1 MTLDLDALEAVAR
14 AATPDGELGSYTF
27 AGVGKLQQFQSK
39 VSPNTVLALITRL
52 REAEA
57 LNDAARAVHH
67 PVEALNTRYGRRQQ
81 VCAGCG
87 TDDGNWMVWPCPT
100 TRALTKAEGS
110 TER

>member
-1 MTLDLDALEAVAR
+1 MTNEPLNL
-14 AATPDGELGSYTF
+14 
-27 AGVGKLQQFQSK
+27 
-39 VSPNTVLALITRL
+39 NTVEGRIRDCVSYNFGMRSADMLAHEDAPAMLARL
-52 REAEA
+52 REVEA
-57 LNDAARAVHH
+57 LNHAARALHH

-110 TER
+110 TGR